1 MKINQEIY
9 YHANSNKKL
18 SVGDVLIFDCN
29 TKNKMYNAI
38 YNSSFLLYGKD
49 ANEIMNDKRRSKD
62 VNFSRDELNLIF
74 ETVNNSAFVMRELA
88 LEEVRK
94 NLFSKYPSRL
104 SCLYVTNEKKEAH
117 FWSSILKRNGKECM
131 QILTLE
137 LTGDIYS
144 FDGKFLMR
152 KNCSYQEHLDNAL
165 KYWNSDGGEEYLF
178 LGSAKVVEIEEL

>member
-29 TKNKMYNAI
+29 TKNKMYDAI

-117 FWSSILKRNGKECM
+117 FWSSILKRNV
-131 QILTLE
+131 
-137 LTGDIYS
+137 
-144 FDGKFLMR
+144 
-152 KNCSYQEHLDNAL
+152 KNVCSYLL
-165 KYWNSDGGEEYLF
+165 
-178 LGSAKVVEIEEL
+178 